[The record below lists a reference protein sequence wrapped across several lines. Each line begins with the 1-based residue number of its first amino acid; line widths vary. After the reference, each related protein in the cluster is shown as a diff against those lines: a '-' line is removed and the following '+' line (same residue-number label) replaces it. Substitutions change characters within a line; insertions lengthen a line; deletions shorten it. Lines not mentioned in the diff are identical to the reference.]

1 MIILSWN
8 IQAAQGVDGLVSI
21 KRIASDIKALADA
34 DVICLQEVLHTH
46 GENQLLQY
54 QQLFPE
60 HTLIFGPAVDR
71 LDGKYRLQFGN
82 IILCRLP
89 LLQVVHHKLPQPA
102 EPEAKHMPRA
112 AIQVIVD
119 HANEPLRIVTTHLD
133 YFAQQQRSAQT
144 SYLASHQQQCVSRF
158 KHPSPAGGEA
168 QFAALPETDLSV
180 YCGDYNFNVDSTD
193 YQCLTS
199 QTSDA
204 DDEALHDCWRLVH
217 DSTPHE
223 PTCGIFDHIQWQEG
237 PHCRDFFFVSS
248 ALASR
253 VKRMAV
259 DTNTAASDHQ
269 PLYIEID

>member
-8 IQAAQGVDGLVSI
+8 IQAAQGVDGLVNI
-21 KRIASDIKALADA
+21 KRIADAIKTLANA
-34 DVICLQEVLHTH
+34 DVICMQEVLHTH
-46 GENQLLQY
+46 DENQLKQY

-71 LDGKYRLQFGN
+71 LDGNHRLQFGN
-82 IILCRLP
+82 VILCRVP
-89 LLQVVHHKLPQPA
+89 VLQVVHHKLPQPA

-112 AIQVIVD
+112 AIELIVEYD
-119 HANEPLRIVTTHLD
+119 DKPLRIVTTHLD

-144 SYLASHQQQCVSRF
+144 SYLVSHHQQCCSRY

-168 QFAALPETDLSV
+168 QFAPLPETNLSV
-180 YCGDYNFNVDSTD
+180 YCGDYNFNVDSAD
-193 YQCLTS
+193 YQRLTS
-199 QTSDA
+199 PTYDSD
-204 DDEALHDCWRLVH
+204 DMALHDCWRLVH
-217 DSTPHE
+217 ESKPHE
-223 PTCGIFDHIQWQEG
+223 PTCGIFDHEQWQEG

-248 ALASR
+248 AAASR
-253 VKRMAV
+253 VKHIAV